1 MTELLKPYDLARRLR
16 AGEVVQTA
24 WSISLTEPAAL
35 TELAAAGYPAVTF
48 DMQHGIHDVG
58 SIAAAIPQV
67 VAAGA
72 APVVRIPVGAYP
84 VASRVLD
91 FGAVAVIAPMI
102 ESAAQAAAF
111 VQQAKYPPVGQ
122 RSWGAASA
130 MRLAGVADPAVWL
143 QKANDIVLTF
153 AMIESRP
160 ALEALPEILAVPGLD
175 GVFVGPADLSIALSN
190 GSRFAP
196 SSDETQATVAGIA
209 TRARAAGRIAGAFAV
224 SAADAQRAKA
234 AGFSFIALGV
244 DFALL
249 GEAARAT
256 IAAFNAPR

>member
-1 MTELLKPYDLARRLR
+1 MTQPRRPYDLAHRLR

-35 TELAAAGYPAVTF
+35 TELASAGYPAVTF
-48 DMQHGIHDVG
+48 DMQHGVHDVG
-58 SIAAAIPQV
+58 TIAAAIPGV

-72 APVVRIPVGAYP
+72 APVVRIPVGAYS

-102 ESAAQAAAF
+102 ELAAEATAF

-130 MRLAGVADPAVWL
+130 MRLAGVSDPAGWL
-143 QKANDIVLTF
+143 RNANDIVLAF
-153 AMIESRP
+153 AMIESRA
-160 ALEALPEILAVPGLD
+160 ALDALPEILAVPGLD

-196 SSDETQATVAGIA
+196 SSDETQAAVADIA
-209 TRARAAGRIAGAFAV
+209 AKARAAGKLAGAFAV
-224 SAADAQRAKA
+224 SAVDAQRAKA
-234 AGFSFIALGV
+234 AGFRFIALGV

-249 GEAARAT
+249 GEAARA
-256 IAAFNAPR
+256 AVASFAGDR